1 MSEESK
7 TLQAYLAPYSAQ
19 AAEAPRRTRP
29 IRIVASSQL
38 QRECD
43 TMTAVSDIITGE
55 DLNWHSKTALKN
67 MFQTSRTKTHTTR
80 VNTQTTTRYA
90 NTAAVF
96 DGDKDR
102 HHEICWEVP
111 LPGHRTNF
119 WIPLQSNPEQKEWW
133 HSLIDDEDDSVWA
146 GELRLQLDGDR
157 WVLHVTANSEVE
169 SNHSCSCDSDSVTLL
184 GLTWEN
190 PNSWSA
196 VPSETRHPLTRCS
209 WMVVA
214 SDTSPTETSQ
224 C

>member
-1 MSEESK
+1 
-7 TLQAYLAPYSAQ
+7 
-19 AAEAPRRTRP
+19 
-29 IRIVASSQL
+29 
-38 QRECD
+38 
-43 TMTAVSDIITGE
+43 MTAVSDIITGE

-96 DGDKDR
+96 DGDEDR

-133 HSLIDDEDDSVWA
+133 HSLIDEEDDSVWA